1 MRLNKSNQTFDRD
14 GKGELLPAKVEVLN
28 PPGKEKLEVWMIPL
42 TLGELNELN
51 ASSSYLK
58 DSSTVES
65 EILRAKLII
74 DGSKLTKNEIRL
86 VPLSWS
92 VCLIKTILYHSGVS
106 LKQLGL
112 ESLPEVIRKQQT
124 EFQKN
129 VTAKIKKKS
138 RHSQLICFLHEY
150 GIQYFDMPRLCHFEI
165 DQLIEGHKE
174 RRT

>member
-86 VPLSWS
+86 VPLLVDSGNLS
-92 VCLIKTILYHSGVS
+92 KNILLSYKKLFRLQATCLS
-106 LKQLGL
+106 KQNPL
-112 ESLPEVIRKQQT
+112 
-124 EFQKN
+124 
-129 VTAKIKKKS
+129 
-138 RHSQLICFLHEY
+138 
-150 GIQYFDMPRLCHFEI
+150 
-165 DQLIEGHKE
+165 
-174 RRT
+174 